1 MKHSLVWTNVTL
13 AVFSVL
19 PVCSQ
24 EEITI
29 ELSAS
34 ETMEM
39 VWVEPGTFIM
49 GLTEEQEELLQDK
62 NDWIKD
68 ERPAHEVTISR
79 GFYLGKFEITQA
91 QWQSLMGTTP
101 WSEGIHLEVNPT
113 HPAAYISWY
122 DMQEFIATMNE
133 DADEELYRLPT
144 EAEWEYACRAG
155 TTTLWSSGDS
165 EVQLGEYA
173 WYGPNAFNVGLTY
186 AQPVGTKLPNPWG
199 LYDMHGNLFEWVQD
213 WFGANHYRQ
222 SLRVDPRG
230 PATGF
235 VCVVRGGCFSADGE
249 NLRSAR
255 RESFHPG
262 DRSYGIGA
270 RILRV
275 GPKIGDAQTSVTR
288 RSWGQLKNDAR

>member
-1 MKHSLVWTNVTL
+1 MKHSVVWAHVTL
-13 AVFSVL
+13 GVFTVL
-19 PVCSQ
+19 PVWSQ

-29 ELSAS
+29 ELSGG

-49 GLTEEQEELLQDK
+49 GLTEEQEELLLDR

-68 ERPAHEVTISR
+68 ERPAHEVSISR
-79 GFYLGKFEITQA
+79 GFYLGKHEITQE
-91 QWQSLMGTTP
+91 QWHTTMGTTP
-101 WSEGIHLEVNPT
+101 WSEGIHVQVGPA

-122 DMQEFIATMNE
+122 DVQEFIAAMNE
-133 DADEELYRLPT
+133 AVDEELYRLPT

-155 TTTLWSSGDS
+155 TTTLWSSGDG
-165 EVQLGEYA
+165 EDQLGEYA
-173 WYGPNAFNVGLTY
+173 WYAPNAFNAGLTY
-186 AQPVGTKLPNPWG
+186 AQPVGTKLPNSWG

-213 WFGANHYRQ
+213 WFGANHYQQ
-222 SLRVDPRG
+222 SVGVDPPG
-230 PATGF
+230 PATGL

-275 GPKIGDAQTSVTR
+275 GPKIGDTQTSVAR
-288 RSWGQLKNDAR
+288 RSWGQLKNNAR